1 MDILND
7 AYALVIERI
16 GKDIGFSLAL
26 FLGALSYIVLRLF
39 LRIAQRLLCF
49 VRSRR
54 RTLNA
59 IARRYTENGPLE
71 GKGLW
76 LTRPIHQ
83 PENYQT
89 NLSAAKILAIA
100 NLKGGVGK
108 TTIATTVGSCFVHDR
123 GKKVLLVDLDYQGSL
138 SSMAFAENRSWIP
151 DPNQTSIATKAIS
164 NDFDPGLLLD
174 CIKNI
179 PGMPGLDLVPA
190 YYDLAQ
196 ADNRIPIE
204 WLLKCQPPAAEGILQ
219 AIGDLAYGK
228 LFRIYDVRYTLAELL
243 HSTALRAAYDL
254 IIIDC
259 PPRLTTGA
267 IQAFCA
273 SSHLL
278 IPTILDRP
286 SAEAVISFVEQIEA
300 FKSQGIFPYIHH
312 VGVVGA
318 RVPEG
323 SVAARQSRT
332 FLHARFGAMDTEAT
346 LLPLDKEFPQ
356 AAALV
361 RNPEEGIAYP
371 HICGDQRNQN
381 ICNAIRTLTQHIAN
395 DMGIPQP
402 IAQPLAAQ

>member
-39 LRIAQRLLCF
+39 LRIAQRILCF

-76 LTRPIHQ
+76 LTKPIHQ
-83 PENYQT
+83 PDNYQT
-89 NLSAAKILAIA
+89 NLLAAKILAIA

-108 TTIATTVGSCFVHDR
+108 TTIATTVGSCFAHDW
-123 GKKVLLVDLDYQGSL
+123 GINVLLVDLDYQGSL
-138 SSMAFAENRSWIP
+138 SSMAFGEDQAWIP
-151 DPNQTSIATKAIS
+151 VGDQTSVATKAIS
-164 NDFDPGLLLD
+164 NDLDPGLLLH

-179 PGMPGLDLVPA
+179 PSMPGLDLVPA
-190 YYDLAQ
+190 HYDLAQ

-259 PPRLTTGA
+259 PPRLTTSA

-278 IPTILDRP
+278 IPTILDTP
-286 SAEAVISFVEQIEA
+286 SAEAVISFVEQIET
-300 FKSQGIFPYIHH
+300 FKNEEICPYINH

-318 RVPEG
+318 RVAG
-323 SVAARQSRT
+323 AVAATQART
-332 FLHARFGAMDTEAT
+332 ILREGLGAMHTEAT
-346 LLPLDKEFPQ
+346 LLPSDKEIPQ
-356 AAALV
+356 ASALV

-371 HICGDQRNQN
+371 NICGNRANQN
-381 ICNAIRTLTQHIAN
+381 VCNAIRALTAYIAN